1 MWQWFVRGQCYL
13 NRPIGLFAIAP
24 SIRQEAL
31 RNQPITSISHDSIQ
45 WIYNGRIRTR
55 NEIRWAQ
62 GERERER
69 KTGTKRGLWKDG
81 EHGSVKQRA
90 RGGFSFGLCQ
100 WPLCGGVCCL
110 YVVWNKQVIVE
121 GWGDE
126 LWLCLTVN
134 CTVCV
139 RLQPFMLYSK
149 CARICLHTVFLFNHT
164 YMVEHMHV
172 QMCTLVYLLACV
184 QREAVTLSLFRG

>member
-1 MWQWFVRGQCYL
+1 MAGSGRGMKSDEH
-13 NRPIGLFAIAP
+13 R
-24 SIRQEAL
+24 
-31 RNQPITSISHDSIQ
+31 
-45 WIYNGRIRTR
+45 
-55 NEIRWAQ
+55 
-62 GERERER
+62 EREREKER
-69 KTGTKRGLWKDG
+69 RGQRERFVRTRGKDG

-126 LWLCLTVN
+126 LWLCLTVD

-139 RLQPFMLYSK
+139 RLQSFMLYSK

-164 YMVEHMHV
+164 YMVEPTGSGSHA
-172 QMCTLVYLLACV
+172 CTGVHTCV
-184 QREAVTLSLFRG
+184 SIGLCAKRSSNLIAV